1 MVPLRTWGED
11 QRREENHHYQQQ
23 QQLKTMRSGRG
34 GVMVSEVLVHGHFA
48 RLILACGESEDQNR
62 TVG

>member
-1 MVPLRTWGED
+1 
-11 QRREENHHYQQQ
+11 
-23 QQLKTMRSGRG
+23 
-34 GVMVSEVLVHGHFA
+34 MVSEVLVHGHFA